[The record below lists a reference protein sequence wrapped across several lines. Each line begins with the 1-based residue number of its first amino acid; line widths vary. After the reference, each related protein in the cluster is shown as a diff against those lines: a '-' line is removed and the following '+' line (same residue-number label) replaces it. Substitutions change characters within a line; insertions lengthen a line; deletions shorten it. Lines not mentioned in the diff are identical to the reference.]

1 MNNNYINMKFITATL
16 FSLGAFGMA
25 APSPGEKIK
34 LPLIANVE
42 NTFHPV
48 FDDKPV
54 ECTQFNIKLN
64 NLDKVDRD
72 WLNQHGGES
81 LILTEE
87 NIVIKIRNNDTYKPN
102 KHYNVVENHAVEIYN
117 QGILVFKTSY
127 KNFKNMMSYADNMYS
142 FLYIP
147 ITIMFYECN

>member
-1 MNNNYINMKFITATL
+1 MKFITATL

>member
-1 MNNNYINMKFITATL
+1 MKFITATL

-127 KNFKNMMSYADNMYS
+127 KNFKNMMSYADHMYS

-147 ITIMFYECN
+147 LTIMFYECN